1 MTFHVRINTCQE
13 ISAYIFF
20 NKQGLSK
27 TLGYYSYHRARI
39 RFDDWVQS
47 GYGAIYEEVSS
58 LVKAFVFLKHL
69 IEKTISYT
77 FTSTVNRHLCLD
89 SFDLL
94 SYWLNK
100 L

>member
-1 MTFHVRINTCQE
+1 MFSSDICAH
-13 ISAYIFF
+13 IF
-20 NKQGLSK
+20 QQA
-27 TLGYYSYHRARI
+27 LGYCSYHRARI

-47 GYGAIYEEVSS
+47 GYRAIYEEVSP